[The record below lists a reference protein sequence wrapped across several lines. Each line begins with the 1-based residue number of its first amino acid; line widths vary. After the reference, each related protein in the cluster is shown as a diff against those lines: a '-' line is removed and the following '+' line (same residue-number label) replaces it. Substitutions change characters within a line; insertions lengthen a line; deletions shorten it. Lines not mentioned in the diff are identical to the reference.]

1 MGRRAVVTSDEKP
14 DVRVAR
20 LEAEN
25 GALQRE
31 LVTERALHQERVR
44 QLEAEIKRLR
54 ALADELR

>member
-1 MGRRAVVTSDEKP
+1 MTSDEKP